1 MNQAAGWLSG
11 LGSGSILMYF
21 LDPDRGKR
29 RRALVRDQIVHCLN
43 KTGDGVGTTRRDAA
57 HRVQGLA
64 ATARRRLRTPDVSDG
79 RLEARVRS
87 KLGRVVS
94 HPHAV
99 SVTASDGHVTLSGP
113 ILASEAGPLLRAVR
127 KVSGVTA
134 VIDQL
139 DVHKQPESVPGLQ
152 GGAGRR
158 VEQPLDVLQRNWA
171 PTTRLMV
178 GAAGCGLVGY
188 GVVRRD
194 WPGVLF
200 SAAGSL
206 IFARALT
213 NMETGRLVGVGAGRR
228 AVEFQKTIYI
238 DAPVDVV
245 FAFWRN
251 IEDFP
256 RFMTNVREV
265 RRTNVEGQS
274 HWTISGPGG
283 IPIEFDAVVTQFIP
297 NQVLAWKTVEG
308 ATVGH
313 AGIVRFEPAGE
324 RGTRLQ
330 IRMSYNP
337 PAGVI
342 GHSVAWLAGAT
353 AKTKMDEDLVRMKTL
368 VETGRRPHDAAQ
380 PTSEMTLR

>member
-64 ATARRRLRTPDVSDG
+64 ATARRRLRPRHVSDA

-213 NMETGRLVGVGAGRR
+213 NLETRRLVGVGAGRR

-256 RFMTNVREV
+256 RFMTNVRTV

-283 IPIEFDAVVTQFIP
+283 IPIEFDAVVTEFIP

-308 ATVGH
+308 ARVGH